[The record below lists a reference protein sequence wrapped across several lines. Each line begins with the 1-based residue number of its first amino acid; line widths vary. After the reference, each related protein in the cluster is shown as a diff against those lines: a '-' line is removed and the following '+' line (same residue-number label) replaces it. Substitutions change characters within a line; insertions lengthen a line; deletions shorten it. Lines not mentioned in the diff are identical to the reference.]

1 MAFLVWPMTDDPA
14 ITDEEWTAQQRL
26 KWKNPNCGHWGQ
38 SSDLSPIL
46 RGTGSVRTDL
56 NFTEAPHRRL
66 ISRRLANLLMLEQD
80 LLLTTAPVYMKDGTE
95 SIWLSYR
102 LPCEVQIRGG
112 KDSYCF
118 RCKFCRQVCYT
129 PMNGWYLLKSQIPQ
143 CDVFG
148 LTGYTGLGVRHSV
161 AQRLKELRLKN
172 VTIKPI
178 KILDQPVDG
187 FPENLSEIAP
197 DKERRVK
204 GTVG

>member
-1 MAFLVWPMTDDPA
+1 MTDETA
-14 ITDEEWTAQQRL
+14 IADEEWRVRL
-26 KWKNPNCGHWGQ
+26 QCEWKNPNCGHWGE
-38 SSDLSPIL
+38 SPDLSVVL
-46 RGTGSVRTDL
+46 QDTGSIHADL
-56 NFTEAPHRRL
+56 NFTGVPYRRL
-66 ISRRLANLLMLEQD
+66 MSRRLTDFLMLE
-80 LLLTTAPVYMKDGTE
+80 LEVPLTTVPVYMKDGTE
-95 SIWLSYR
+95 SPWTSFR
-102 LPCEVQIRGG
+102 LLPEVEIRGG